1 MGEIEY
7 PQKSIFKNT
16 IWNASGKLFSALAGL
31 FLTYYI
37 IKKIGIEKYGIYALI
52 TAAGG
57 YFSLL
62 DLGIGNSFV
71 KYISEYKA
79 LNQYEKINKII
90 GCGFIFYFLF
100 ALLILS
106 VFFFGAEQ
114 IVNFLK
120 IPGDFKKE
128 AISILIIYGAILSF
142 SGLFSPFQ
150 AIVPAIERFDIVSS
164 FSIFFSVLNLSGGV
178 LFLEMGLGLYGL
190 MLNSLLIVIL
200 SGLVYLYTSFKL
212 FPQLKVNFF
221 SFEKEIFYLIF
232 SYGGK
237 LQITRLSSIIA
248 SHLEKIIITRLV
260 GLSYVGFYQI
270 GNSLCEQV
278 RNVPTL
284 IVGALFPVFS
294 RLSAI
299 ERKIELSEIYFRSVK
314 YLAFIT
320 VLSLGFVAASAKFI
334 TNFWLGS
341 NYLDSVRIIAI
352 MAWGYMF
359 NTVFGAVS
367 SAVSQG
373 IGRPDL
379 QMRGAILNMFL
390 NILFS
395 FSLIYLFG
403 FSGAAFGTAIPM
415 TVAAF
420 YLMKILHPLLELNNR
435 LFFKK
440 TLSFFMAGFMAFFI
454 TYFASHYFKNSYTRL
469 ELALILSSLFALYL
483 FIYLLIIYL
492 LKPFDLVDK
501 KFFEKNKIV
510 IIRLMGVFCYNEKYI

>member
-7 PQKSIFKNT
+7 TRPSIFRNT
-16 IWNASGKLFSALAGL
+16 MWNAGGKLFSSLVGL

-62 DLGIGNSFV
+62 DLGVGTSFV

-79 LNQYEKINKII
+79 LNQNEKINKII
-90 GCGFIFYFLF
+90 GCGISFYFLF
-100 ALLILS
+100 GVLIFSL
-106 VFFFGAEQ
+106 FFFGGEH
-114 IVNFLK
+114 IIDFLK
-120 IPGDFKKE
+120 LPDNFKKE
-128 AISILIIYGAILSF
+128 AFLILMIYGSILSF

-150 AIVPAIERFDIVSS
+150 AIIPAIERFDLVSS
-164 FSIFFSVLNLSGGV
+164 LSILFSILNLFGSIFFLDRG
-178 LFLEMGLGLYGL
+178 FGLYGL

-200 SGLVYLYTSFKL
+200 SGLIYLYISFKL
-212 FPQLKVNFF
+212 LPYLKIRIFYF
-221 SFEKEIFYLIF
+221 DREIFYLIF

-270 GNSLCEQV
+270 GNSLCEQT
-278 RNVPTL
+278 RNIPTL

-294 RLSAI
+294 RLKAV
-299 ERKIELSEIYFRSVK
+299 EKHTELSEIYFRSVK

-320 VLSLGFVAASAKFI
+320 VLLLGFVSASPSLIIK
-334 TNFWLGS
+334 FWLGS
-341 NYLDSVRIIAI
+341 NYPESVRIVTI
-352 MAWGYMF
+352 MGWGYMF

-367 SAVSQG
+367 GAVSQG

-379 QMRGAILNMFL
+379 QMKGAVLNMILNIFL
-390 NILFS
+390 S
-395 FSLIYLFG
+395 FFFIYLFG
-403 FSGAAFGTAIPM
+403 FSGAAVGTAIPM
-415 TVAAF
+415 TVAVLYF
-420 YLMKILHPLLELNNR
+420 MNMLHPLIKLDNK

-440 TLSFFMAGFMAFFI
+440 ILSFFLSGFIAFIF
-454 TYFASHYFKNSYTRL
+454 TYLAASHFKYSYTKF
-469 ELALILSSLFALYL
+469 ELVLILSELFALYL
-483 FIYLLIIYL
+483 FVYLSIIYL
-492 LKPFDLVDK
+492 LKPFDLIDK
-501 KFFEKNKIV
+501 RFFEKNKILV
-510 IIRLMGVFCYNEKYI
+510 IRLMRVFCYDKKYT